1 MEQIMKSMTDVTEFT
16 KGNVEAMMASAR
28 AAQAGAEAIG
38 AAVVE
43 ASRKRFE
50 EAQTV
55 WKAMAGVKSPSEL
68 IQIQNDFAKAQFDSA
83 VSAWSQMSETML
95 KYAGDV
101 VQPLSSRVAVATEA
115 VKKTVGNA

>member
-1 MEQIMKSMTDVTEFT
+1 MEQIMKSMTDMTEFA

-28 AAQAGAEAIG
+28 AAQAGAEALG
-38 AAVVE
+38 AAVAE

-50 EAQTV
+50 EAQGA
-55 WKAMAGVKSPSEL
+55 WKAMAAVKSPGEL
-68 IQIQNDFAKAQFDSA
+68 IQLQNDFAKTQFDQA

-101 VQPLSSRVAVATEA
+101 VQPLSSRMAIATESM
-115 VKKTVGNA
+115 KKTVANA